1 MQFSAHLEKGAW
13 GFATKLLPAVYGVVM
28 TILVFKIL
36 PKNESGELALFIN
49 IFGMIFTFADSFAL
63 QAIVKF
69 GVDKANDLQE
79 LLTATSILFFVFLSI
94 SLSLFIVFPDF
105 ISSLLKSSELPSLI
119 PSLIILVIV
128 TIPRVITSKIFQMRF
143 HTQQLFFVDLVNFG
157 GSSIVVTIY
166 AFTNRLHSASDV
178 IGVTIVAGACSSF
191 VSLILARADI
201 SWRLKFS
208 RSMLK
213 KIFHFTR
220 YQTATGTVHVLQQN
234 LDTLLVPAFL
244 GIEALANYQ
253 VAKFF
258 FKGFDVHRDTQ
269 SIFVFPASSKY
280 HGTGDFET
288 LKKIIEKAT
297 SFLYLFMIPLCIL
310 LIIFAPL
317 LFQILYKGKFDDSII
332 IFRILIASG
341 FILPMTMVGMS
352 SLVGMGKVKEVFQ
365 TILASLIVN
374 IILAVILLP
383 LIGTIGAA
391 IAFCISMLLQAIQAY
406 RIMKRE
412 VPLSLSAMFIRG
424 IEDGKNFLKGRKR
437 LKHDS

>member
-28 TILVFKIL
+28 TVLVFKIL
-36 PKNESGELALFIN
+36 PKNQSGELALFIN

-79 LLTATSILFFVFLSI
+79 LLTATSILFFAFLSI
-94 SLSLFIVFPDF
+94 VFSLFLVFPDQ
-105 ISSLLKSSELPSLI
+105 IASIEKSSELPTLI
-119 PSLIILVIV
+119 PSLFILVIV

-143 HTQQLFFVDLVNFG
+143 HTRELFFSDLVNFG

-166 AFTNRLHSASDV
+166 AFTNRLHTASDV
-178 IGVTIVAGACSSF
+178 IGVTIIAGACSSF
-191 VSLILARADI
+191 VSLLLARHDLHWKI
-201 SWRLKFS
+201 RFS
-208 RSMLK
+208 KAMLK

-244 GIEALANYQ
+244 GMEALANYQ

-258 FKGFDVHRDTQ
+258 FKGFDVLRDTQ

-280 HGTGDFET
+280 HGAGDFAT

-297 SFLYLFMIPLCIL
+297 SFLYLLMIPLCIL

-332 IFRILIASG
+332 IFRVLIASG

-374 IILAVILLP
+374 IIIAAILLP

-391 IAFCISMLLQAIQAY
+391 IAFGVSMILQAVCAY
-406 RIMKRE
+406 RIMIRE
-412 VPLSLSAMFIRG
+412 VPLSLSAMFFRG
-424 IEDGKNFLKGRKR
+424 IEDGKNFLKGKRKA
-437 LKHDS
+437 

>member
-28 TILVFKIL
+28 TVLVFKIL
-36 PKNESGELALFIN
+36 PKNQSGELALFIN

-79 LLTATSILFFVFLSI
+79 LLTATSILFFAFLSI
-94 SLSLFIVFPDF
+94 VLSIFIVFPGT
-105 ISSLLKSSELPSLI
+105 ISSLLNSTELPSLI
-119 PSLIILVIV
+119 PSLIILIIV

-143 HTQQLFFVDLVNFG
+143 HTRELFFSDMVNFG

-166 AFTNRLHSASDV
+166 AFTNRLHTASDV
-178 IGVTIVAGACSSF
+178 IGVTIIAGACSSF
-191 VSLILARADI
+191 VSLLLARQDL
-201 SWRLKFS
+201 SWKIKFS
-208 RSMLK
+208 KAMLK

-258 FKGFDVHRDTQ
+258 FKGFDVLRDTQ

-280 HGTGDFET
+280 HGTGDFAT

-297 SFLYLFMIPLCIL
+297 SFLYLLMIPLCIL

-317 LFQILYKGKFDDSII
+317 IFQILYKGKFDDSII
-332 IFRILIASG
+332 IFRVLIASG

-365 TILASLIVN
+365 TILASLILN
-374 IILAVILLP
+374 IIIAAILLP

-391 IAFCISMLLQAIQAY
+391 IAFGVSMLLQAVCAY
-406 RIMKRE
+406 RIMIRE
-412 VPLSLSAMFIRG
+412 VPLSLSAMFLRG
-424 IEDGKNFLKGRKR
+424 IEDGKNFLKGRRNKR
-437 LKHDS
+437 S